1 MSATS
6 RADVVIV
13 GGAVVG
19 SSVAYFLARD
29 PDFWGS
35 VMVIERDPTYATAS
49 TTLSA
54 ASVRQQFSTP
64 VNIRMSQ
71 FAVQVL
77 KHPEWWFPLLDT
89 TPDFGFV
96 EGGYLFLASEGG
108 APTLWANHEVQRE
121 HQVSVEI
128 LSPDELSHRFPWLT
142 TDDLAGGSLGTA
154 GEGWFDAT
162 ALMQAFQ
169 QSARASGVTYVTGE
183 VTGILSFGG
192 RVDAVMLSD
201 GRLIECGTLVNAA
214 GPRAGALASFA
225 GVDLPVVP
233 RRRNVYSFSC
243 RTEIPNA
250 PLVIDP
256 SGVYFRPDE
265 PNYIGGFSPREGEED
280 PDTLDLTADL
290 AAWEDRVWPAI
301 AHRVPDF
308 EAVKMRRAWAGHY
321 EVNTVDHNAIIG
333 PHTEI
338 PNLMFA
344 NGFSGH
350 GLQQAP
356 AVGRGL
362 AELIIHGAYRAIDL
376 SPLGYERIAEGRPL
390 RELNVV

>member
-1 MSATS
+1 MSAAS
-6 RADVVIV
+6 QRADVVIV
-13 GGAVVG
+13 GGAVMG
-19 SSVAYFLARD
+19 SAVAYFLARD

-35 VMVIERDPTYATAS
+35 VIVVEQDPTYATAS

-64 VNIRMSQ
+64 VNIQMSQ

-77 KHPEWWFPLLDT
+77 KHPEWWFPLLET
-89 TPDFGFV
+89 VPDFGFV
-96 EGGYLFLASEGG
+96 EGGYLFLASEAG
-108 APTLWANHEVQRE
+108 APALWANHAIQRE
-121 HQVSVEI
+121 MLVPVEI
-128 LSPDELSHRFPWLT
+128 LSPDELSHRFSWLAT
-142 TDDLAGGSLGTA
+142 EDLAGGSLGTA

-162 ALMQAFQ
+162 SLMQAFQ
-169 QSARASGVTYVTGE
+169 HSARASGVTYVTGE

-214 GPRAGALASFA
+214 GPRAGTLAGFA

-233 RRRNVYSFSC
+233 RKRNVYAFSAK
-243 RTEIPNA
+243 TEIDA

-265 PNYIGGFSPREGEED
+265 PNYIGGFSPRDGEED
-280 PDTLDLTADL
+280 PDTLDLTVDL
-290 AAWEDRVWPAI
+290 AAWEERVWPAI
-301 AHRVPDF
+301 AHRVPAF

-321 EVNTVDHNAIIG
+321 EVNTLDHNAIIG
-333 PHTEI
+333 PHPGI
-338 PNLMFA
+338 PNLVFA

-362 AELIIHGAYRAIDL
+362 AELIIHGAYRTIDL
-376 SPLGYERIAEGRPL
+376 SPLGYERIAENRPL

>member
-1 MSATS
+1 
-6 RADVVIV
+6 
-13 GGAVVG
+13 
-19 SSVAYFLARD
+19 
-29 PDFWGS
+29 
-35 VMVIERDPTYATAS
+35 
-49 TTLSA
+49 
-54 ASVRQQFSTP
+54 
-64 VNIRMSQ
+64 
-71 FAVQVL
+71 
-77 KHPEWWFPLLDT
+77 
-89 TPDFGFV
+89 
-96 EGGYLFLASEGG
+96 
-108 APTLWANHEVQRE
+108 
-121 HQVSVEI
+121 
-128 LSPDELSHRFPWLT
+128 
-142 TDDLAGGSLGTA
+142 
-154 GEGWFDAT
+154 
-162 ALMQAFQ
+162 
-169 QSARASGVTYVTGE
+169 
-183 VTGILSFGG
+183 
-192 RVDAVMLSD
+192 MLSD

-214 GPRAGALASFA
+214 GPRAGALARFA

-233 RRRNVYSFSC
+233 RRRNVYAFSC
-243 RTEIPNA
+243 RAALANM

-256 SGVYFRPDE
+256 TGVYFRPDE
-265 PNYIGGFSPREGEED
+265 PNYIGGFSPRDSEDD

-301 AHRVPDF
+301 AHRVADF

-321 EVNTVDHNAIIG
+321 EVNTLDHNAIIG